1 MRFARIA
8 TTLVSLLWCVVASA
22 QSTSFKYVS
31 INYPNSV
38 TTNAFGINNY
48 NSIVG
53 AYQTAAGG
61 VHGFKYNGGHFTSYS
76 VPGAIRTIIQGIS
89 DTGDMVGWYATSSTS
104 FHGFLYHA
112 GHYTTI
118 DVPGNVHGTFA
129 MGINKQ
135 GTIVGRWLD
144 VAGNYHGFTWIHG
157 AITKYD
163 LNGDVTSL
171 NGISNLGV
179 IVGQNLNSDFWR
191 SFLKTGSDVDYLFPV
206 PSSDNEA
213 YGVNGHGDVVG
224 CSTADASGYVVYTVE
239 VNEGSEST
247 EKMKKPILLTY
258 PGALQTCASGINYNR
273 SIVGSFTDSKQHL
286 QGFLA
291 VPQ

>member
-8 TTLVSLLWCVVASA
+8 TILLTLACSIALSA
-22 QSTSFKYVS
+22 QSSTFSYVA

-61 VHGFKYNGGHFTSYS
+61 VHGFKYNGGHFTSYD
-76 VPGAIRTIIQGIS
+76 VPGATRTIIQGIS

-104 FHGFLYHA
+104 FHSFLYHA

-135 GTIVGRWLD
+135 GTVVGRWLD
-144 VAGNYHGFTWIHG
+144 VAGNYHGFIWTNG

-163 LNGDVTSL
+163 LNTETTSL

-179 IVGQNLNSDFWR
+179 IVGQALDQDFWR
-191 SFLKTGSDVDYLFPV
+191 SFSKSGSDVDFLTA

-224 CSTADASGYVVYTVE
+224 CFTAGANGYVIYTPE
-239 VNEGSEST
+239 ANEGPEST
-247 EKMKKPILLTY
+247 EKMKAPVYLTY
-258 PGALQTCASGINYNR
+258 PGALQTCASGINYAR
-273 SIVGSFTDSKQHL
+273 SIVGSFTDSHQHL

-291 VPQ
+291 IPQ